1 MRFRERLWPSAGIL
15 LAASLSL
22 PMLLLAALP
31 FGTQVGFTVAIL
43 GTLSLFGLLFIT
55 SPTISVDTY
64 LSVGRMRIPVKVL
77 GSAEVIEKEALKD
90 LIGPRADARAQLFIR
105 GYIGTAV
112 KIMISD
118 PLDPTP
124 YVVISTR
131 RPKELAVALLANRS

>member
-1 MRFRERLWPSAGIL
+1 
-15 LAASLSL
+15 
-22 PMLLLAALP
+22 
-31 FGTQVGFTVAIL
+31 
-43 GTLSLFGLLFIT
+43 
-55 SPTISVDTY
+55 
-64 LSVGRMRIPVKVL
+64 MRIPIKVL
-77 GSAEVIEKEALKD
+77 GNAEVIEKEALKD

-105 GYIGTAV
+105 GYIRTAV

>member
-1 MRFRERLWPSAGIL
+1 MLFRERLWPSAGIL

-55 SPTISVDTY
+55 SPTISVDKH
-64 LSVGRMRIPVKVL
+64 LKVGRMRIPLTVL
-77 GSAEVIEKEALKD
+77 ASAEEIEREALRD
-90 LIGPRADARAQLFIR
+90 LIGPKADARAQLFIR
-105 GYIGTAV
+105 GYIKTAV
-112 KIMISD
+112 KIQISD